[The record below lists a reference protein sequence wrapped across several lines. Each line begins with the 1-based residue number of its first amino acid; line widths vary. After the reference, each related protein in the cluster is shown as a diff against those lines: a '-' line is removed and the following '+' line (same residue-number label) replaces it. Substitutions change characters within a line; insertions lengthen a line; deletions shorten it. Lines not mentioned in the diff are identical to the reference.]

1 MLTQSLTDPRNLSL
15 MNAREE
21 WRNRKDQF
29 FALRQN
35 AFREEDDD
43 NLAWFTRE
51 YEYALQHYR
60 AACDALD
67 LRN

>member
-1 MLTQSLTDPRNLSL
+1 MPMSLGNDPRTYSL
-15 MNAREE
+15 LRARDE
-21 WRNRKDQF
+21 WRTRQDQF
-29 FALRQN
+29 FLLRLN
-35 AFREEDDD
+35 AFRKEDDD

-51 YEYALQHYR
+51 YEDALANYR

>member
-1 MLTQSLTDPRNLSL
+1 MPTSILNDPRAASL
-15 MNAREE
+15 AQEREE
-21 WRNRKDQF
+21 WRTRKDQF
-29 FALRQN
+29 FILRQN
-35 AFREEDDD
+35 ACREEDDD

-51 YEYALQHYR
+51 YEYALTQYR